1 VSQQHVHSSQEAAA
15 AAAAAAAR
23 SCDSAHSKEAVGG
36 TATLRAAGM
45 MKLAATKIEET
56 NHLTVELAT
65 TTAAGGASVK
75 TTA

>member
-1 VSQQHVHSSQEAAA
+1 VSQQHVHSSQ

-36 TATLRAAGM
+36 TATLRAAG